1 MRLLQGKTIVSTFIV
16 AFSFFITYC
25 GDGALADELKLK
37 PSFDCGGG
45 LSRTQTAIC
54 ASSTLSALD
63 YELSTHIDGLRQL
76 LTRTQY
82 LVEARTFVEK
92 RDKCGDN
99 MKCIGE
105 IYESRIWRVRSRV
118 DDLRPIEGSW
128 VNETYAHISI
138 VKLGSKYRLVGD
150 TDVAKLREQRAQAAQ
165 QQAQAE
171 QLNQGADTAQK
182 LGQVQTQ
189 NGQSNA
195 ANDVIGMFS
204 GYQSR

>member
-1 MRLLQGKTIVSTFIV
+1 MKPDVIDKFDSD
-16 AFSFFITYC
+16 AW
-25 GDGALADELKLK
+25 ADMYSDML
-37 PSFDCGGG
+37 G
-45 LSRTQTAIC
+45 
-54 ASSTLSALD
+54 
-63 YELSTHIDGLRQL
+63 
-76 LTRTQY
+76 
-82 LVEARTFVEK
+82 
-92 RDKCGDN
+92 
-99 MKCIGE
+99 
-105 IYESRIWRVRSRV
+105 V
-118 DDLRPIEGSW
+118 DPNL
-128 VNETYAHISI
+128 
-138 VKLGSKYRLVGD
+138 LVGD

>member
-1 MRLLQGKTIVSTFIV
+1 
-16 AFSFFITYC
+16 
-25 GDGALADELKLK
+25 
-37 PSFDCGGG
+37 
-45 LSRTQTAIC
+45 
-54 ASSTLSALD
+54 
-63 YELSTHIDGLRQL
+63 
-76 LTRTQY
+76 
-82 LVEARTFVEK
+82 
-92 RDKCGDN
+92 
-99 MKCIGE
+99 MKCKSCAVETKVVDSRRKMDGVWRRRE
-105 IYESRIWRVRSRV
+105 CAACKRRFNTMESVESEQPVVHKPKVVTPKVSKLRVVIRIAPDRFVGNLGAIAQMKPDVIDKFDSDAWADMYSDMLGV
-118 DDLRPIEGSW
+118 DPNL
-128 VNETYAHISI
+128 
-138 VKLGSKYRLVGD
+138 LVGD